1 MLLPTDHTQVRRS
14 LNSWFDAKRIHPV
27 VAGEFDDTAL
37 MFAWGGAG
45 TGIFPVPTIMEKDAA
60 GAKDVQ
66 LVGRTRDVRER
77 FYAITL
83 EETPT
88 HPGVLAICQGTH
100 GARHTG

>member
-1 MLLPTDHTQVRRS
+1 
-14 LNSWFDAKRIHPV
+14 V

-45 TGIFPVPTIMEKDAA
+45 TGIFPVPTMMEREAA
-60 GAKDVQ
+60 AAKDIQ

-83 EETPT
+83 EETPQ
-88 HPGVLAICQGTH
+88 HAGVLAICKAAH
-100 GARHTG
+100 PARRRRG